1 MNGFLGSLAC
11 VPAALLVASAT
22 GDVGNRSVVLALL
35 CYVGLGVG
43 ARALIPTHEQA
54 LVVAYWAMSIL
65 ALVYLGFAPWIPRSK
80 LATAR

>member
-1 MNGFLGSLAC
+1 MRPLSVHPDPSGTQITHSVGCLRIH
-11 VPAALLVASAT
+11 AT
-22 GDVGNRSVVLALL
+22 CPSTWDSFPSFRL
-35 CYVGLGVG
+35 G
-43 ARALIPTHEQA
+43 ARALIPTHGQA